1 MRLLLIIVFLTLSF
15 PNKILE
21 PTLPL
26 GRDKDPKVTE
36 DISKFKLWYLKR
48 QWELLTSPGLRFM
61 TSLIYPKT
69 TISHIETTDS
79 IVAFTIDDG
88 FCGKDN
94 QEGCMINQVRELFKK
109 YDSKATFF
117 TTGSHCPNNIYDDV
131 LKLLNDGHEL
141 ANHGMFD
148 HPYNKFSYDDF
159 KKDLELTDSIL
170 INYTTDIP
178 KFYRAPHAKLSDT
191 MQKIIDEKELT
202 HFVCDAFANDTSIPD
217 AKWISEYIL
226 NKVQPGSILLIH
238 MPEKNIREWNYE
250 AMELTLKGLKEK
262 NYKVVTLTELYK
274 LK

>member
-48 QWELLTSPGLRFM
+48 QWELLSSPGLRFM

-94 QEGCMINQVRELFKK
+94 QDGCMINEVRELFKK
-109 YDSKATFF
+109 YESKATFF
-117 TTGSHCPNNIYDDV
+117 TTGSHCPDNIHNDV
-131 LKLLNDGHEL
+131 LRLINDGHEL

-148 HPYNKFSYDDF
+148 HPYNEFSYDDF

-178 KFYRAPHAKLSDT
+178 KFYRAPHAKFSET
-191 MQKIIDEKELT
+191 MQKVIDEKDLT
-202 HFVCDAFANDTSIPD
+202 HFVCDGFANDTSIPD

-250 AMELTLKGLKEK
+250 AMELTLKGLKDK
-262 NYKVVTLTELYK
+262 NYKVVTLSELYK